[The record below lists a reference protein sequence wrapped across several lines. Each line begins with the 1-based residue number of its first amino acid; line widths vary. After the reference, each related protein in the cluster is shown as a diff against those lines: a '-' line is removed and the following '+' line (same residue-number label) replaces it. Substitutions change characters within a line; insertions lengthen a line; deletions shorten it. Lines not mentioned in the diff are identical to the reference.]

1 MVFLPIPELSPDRP
15 DFNNEGSSLILNV
28 LPLTDKSYGPFP
40 SITPISTALTAR
52 CQGAYAMMD
61 PAGNVRIFAGDA
73 TKLYRMTPASAT
85 PADVSRVSGGAY
97 ATGVTERWDMT
108 LFGTR
113 VIATNYT
120 DFIQSYI
127 EGSSTNF
134 ATMITSGQTDLKA
147 RYVAI
152 IKDFVF
158 FGNTTDGTDGPQPQ
172 RIRWSAIDDPTNF
185 PALGSGAAATV
196 QSDAQD
202 LVGDQGWVQ
211 GIVGNLGTSDGAV
224 FQERAVIRAQYIGP
238 PAIWDF
244 HVAEGVRGTPAPGSI
259 TQLSNIAYF
268 LGEDG
273 FYAFN
278 GTASQPIG
286 FENVDKFFFGD
297 VDQSMLYR
305 VSSTVDPINKIVY
318 WAYPGAGHDGIGSPN
333 RILAYH
339 VVLDRW
345 SVTASNDI
353 QLEIM
358 FRALSFG
365 YTLEQLDAIYPNLDL
380 MPVSLDSRTLTGGR
394 TVFSCFDTSHMYNQ
408 FTGPNLAVTVETTEA
423 QPLQDRRALV
433 TYFRPMIETSAT
445 VSPSIQ
451 VGVRNRVND
460 PVVFNTPTAMDS
472 SGNCF
477 TRVEG
482 RYFRARMTLPA
493 GSSFDHIDGID
504 IPEESIIP
512 SGGLR

>member
-1 MVFLPIPELSPDRP
+1 MPFVPFPEFAPDQP
-15 DFNNEGSSLILNV
+15 DFHNTGSNLIQNV
-28 LPLTDKSYGPFP
+28 LPLTKTSYGPFP
-40 SITPISTALTAR
+40 SLTPVSTALTAR

-61 PAGNVRIFAGDA
+61 PAGNVRLFAGDA
-73 TKLYRMTPASAT
+73 TKLYRMDPSSAS
-85 PADVSRVSGGAY
+85 PADVSKAGGY
-97 ATGVTERWDMT
+97 STGSTDRWEMT
-108 LFGTR
+108 LFGSR
-113 VIATNYT
+113 IIATNFN
-120 DFIQSYI
+120 DPIQSYI
-127 EGSSTNF
+127 EGSSALF
-134 ATMITSGQTDLKA
+134 ANLITTGQTDLKA
-147 RYVAI
+147 RSVAI

-158 FGNTTDGTDGPQPQ
+158 FGNTTDGADGPQPQ
-172 RIRWSAIDDPTNF
+172 RVRWSAIDDPTNF

-259 TQLSNIAYF
+259 AQLSNIAYY

-286 FENVDKFFFGD
+286 FENVDHTFFRD
-297 VDQSMLYR
+297 VDQSLLYR
-305 VSSTVDPINKIVY
+305 VTSTVDPINKIVY
-318 WAYPGAGHDGIGSPN
+318 WGYPGAGHDGIGNCN
-333 RILAYH
+333 RIIAYH

-345 SVTASNDI
+345 AITAANDI
-353 QLEIM
+353 QIEVL

-365 YTLEQLDAIYPNLDL
+365 YTLEQLDLIYPNLDL

-394 TVFSCFDTSHMYNQ
+394 SVLSAFDISHMYNQ
-408 FTGPNLAVTVETTEA
+408 FTGANLAVTVETSET
-423 QPLQDRRALV
+423 QPLEDKRALV

-445 VSPSIQ
+445 VAPSIQ
-451 VGVRNRVND
+451 VASRNRLND
-460 PVVFNTPTAMDS
+460 PIVFSSPVLMDT
-472 SGNCF
+472 SGSCF

-482 RYFRARMTLPA
+482 RYFKVRMTLPA
-493 GSSFDHIDGID
+493 GSSFDHIDGVD
-504 IPEESIIP
+504 IPTNSIVP
-512 SGGLR
+512 SGDIR